1 MLPENFSEIAEASS
15 ASPETQT
22 PSSSPAAFESLELRR
37 AAEVVYDIL
46 REKIL
51 SCELRPGRRL
61 DVGEISRQL
70 GISRTP
76 VKDAL
81 QRLSAQ
87 DLIKI
92 HSRKGTFVTEV
103 TPVDVKETFQV
114 RAALE
119 GKACELV
126 SGRLNESQLG
136 TLRDL
141 NGKMWAPELSIVE
154 HAELNNEF
162 HRLIVQFS
170 ENRRLLSTYEELN
183 AHLQIARVRYRSND
197 WRDQRTNIVREHQDV
212 VDAIAEDRGSDA
224 KRLMELHIEAS
235 MTRLIEG
242 ISESSG

>member
-1 MLPENFSEIAEASS
+1 MAEAES
-15 ASPETQT
+15 ASPIPQRD
-22 PSSSPAAFESLELRR
+22 PSSPASFESLALRR

-51 SCELRPGRRL
+51 SCELPPGHRL

-92 HSRKGTFVTEV
+92 HSRKGTFVTEI
-103 TPVDVKETFQV
+103 TPADVKETFQV

-126 SGRLNESQLG
+126 SGKLSESHLA

-141 NGKMWAPELSIVE
+141 NDRMWEPHLTIVQ

-170 ENRRLLSTYEELN
+170 ENRRLLSTYDELN
-183 AHLQIARVRYRSND
+183 AHLQIARVRYRSSSWHDN
-197 WRDQRTNIVREHQDV
+197 WATLMQEHQAV
-212 VDAIAEDRGSDA
+212 VDAIADGRELDA
-224 KRLMELHIEAS
+224 KQLMEFHVVTS
-235 MTRLIEG
+235 MERLIAG
-242 ISESSG
+242 ISEASV